1 MKILINFHNR
11 SVFMTTKKQQIESFG
26 RLLDVMDELREKC
39 PWDQKQTFESLRKL
53 SIEEIYELGDAILNR
68 DPEAIKNE
76 LGDILLHIVFFA
88 KIGSESGDF
97 DMGEVINNLID
108 KLVYRHP
115 HVFGDTKASSAQQV
129 EENWEALKLNEKGRA
144 KRVLEGV
151 PASLPAMVKA
161 NRIQEKVRGVGFD
174 WENKEQ
180 VWNKVREELDELESE
195 IKVNDRKKMEFE
207 LGDFIFSVVNAARLY
222 GLDPESALERTNQK
236 FIKRFNYLE
245 DKTLLK
251 GRSLHDMTLREMD
264 VYWEEAKKNE
274 K

>member
-1 MKILINFHNR
+1 
-11 SVFMTTKKQQIESFG
+11 MTTKKEQIESFG
-26 RLLDVMDELREKC
+26 RLLNIMDELREKC
-39 PWDQKQTFESLRKL
+39 PWDRKQTFESLRKL
-53 SIEEIYELGDAILNR
+53 SIEEIYELGDAILKR
-68 DPEAIKNE
+68 DFGAIKNE
-76 LGDILLHIVFFA
+76 LGDILLHIIFFS

-97 DMGEVINNLID
+97 DIGEVINNLID
-108 KLVYRHP
+108 KLIYRHP
-115 HVFGDTKASSAQQV
+115 HVFGETSVSDARQV
-129 EENWEALKLNEKGRA
+129 EENWEALKLNEKGRG

-174 WENKEQ
+174 WEHREQ

-195 IKVNDRKKMEFE
+195 IKANDRKRMELE
-207 LGDFIFSVVNAARLY
+207 LGDFIFSIVNAARLY
-222 GLDPESALERTNQK
+222 DLDPESALERTNQK

-245 DKTLLK
+245 DQTLLK
-251 GRSLHDMTLREMD
+251 GRSLHNMTLREMD